1 MDELT
6 RKGLRRIARE
16 LVPIND
22 WRVHKRLN
30 LYIDIGPHCN
40 ADCGFCVAKTRD
52 QKHRIRNLSRMLE
65 SSAAIREYCYS
76 VEFVGGE
83 PLVYINNGLK
93 ELFEVFRANR
103 KKIIT
108 TNGLRQPFLA
118 SLDFLGEFEH
128 VNISRHA
135 VDDAHNEQ
143 IFRTG
148 KLLTLADIGAL
159 PPSLKQKI
167 RMNTTCHADK
177 GIHQW
182 SSMWEFIQAFNDQ
195 GIHQFMFANLNKL
208 PQGQYQEEM
217 EAFTTAHRLD
227 DGFFDDVEHNL
238 CRQGYHKVRE
248 MTGFGYVVRILQ
260 NGSTSVV
267 LKENDDTAIRDV
279 LDSVYQ
285 HNRMVLDLI
294 LTPSGKVYTD
304 WFLTNELPITPGPQ
318 QSGTAASI
326 ES

>member
-1 MDELT
+1 
-6 RKGLRRIARE
+6 
-16 LVPIND
+16 
-22 WRVHKRLN
+22 
-30 LYIDIGPHCN
+30 
-40 ADCGFCVAKTRD
+40 
-52 QKHRIRNLSRMLE
+52 
-65 SSAAIREYCYS
+65 
-76 VEFVGGE
+76 
-83 PLVYINNGLK
+83 
-93 ELFEVFRANR
+93 
-103 KKIIT
+103 
-108 TNGLRQPFLA
+108 
-118 SLDFLGEFEH
+118 
-128 VNISRHA
+128 
-135 VDDAHNEQ
+135 
-143 IFRTG
+143 
-148 KLLTLADIGAL
+148 
-159 PPSLKQKI
+159 
-167 RMNTTCHADK
+167 MNTTCHADK

-304 WFLTNELPITPGPQ
+304 WFLTNELPITPGPL